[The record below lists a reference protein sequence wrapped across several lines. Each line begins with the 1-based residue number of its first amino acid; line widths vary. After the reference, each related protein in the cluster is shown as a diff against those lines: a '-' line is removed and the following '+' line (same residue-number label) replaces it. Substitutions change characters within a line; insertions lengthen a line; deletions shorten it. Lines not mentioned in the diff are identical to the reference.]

1 MKAGYKVKHFED
13 LIVWRRAMDLTEAIY
28 RISSDSMFA
37 RDYGLKDQIRKAS
50 ISITSNIA
58 EGYERYSRKEFR
70 QFLSIAR
77 GSTGEV
83 RSQLYLARRLKY
95 IDREEFEKLNS
106 DCARISLYLG
116 RLRNSI
122 KT

>member
-1 MKAGYKVKHFED
+1 
-13 LIVWRRAMDLTEAIY
+13 MDLTEEIY
-28 RISSDSMFA
+28 LASAKLRFA
-37 RDYGLKDQIRKAS
+37 DDYGLKDQIRKAS

-77 GSTGEV
+77 GSAGEV
-83 RSQLYLARRLKY
+83 RSQLYLAHRLKY
-95 IDREEFEKLNS
+95 IDQGKFEKLNS

-116 RLRNSI
+116 RLRSSLG
-122 KT
+122 K